1 MRIFACCF
9 VLFIFRGVVLFVSAF
24 YQFVFFLCFFVWLVI
39 IDVVL
44 FVGHFFTIVSV
55 NVVARSVNK
64 MGDNFLFV
72 FSDENILLKKGFLLV
87 KLIESSRFE

>member
-1 MRIFACCF
+1 MWGCSVCF
-9 VLFIFRGVVLFVSAF
+9 SVLSVYVV
-24 YQFVFFLCFFVWLVI
+24 FLCFFVWLVI

>member
-1 MRIFACCF
+1 MWGCSVCF
-9 VLFIFRGVVLFVSAF
+9 SVLSV
-24 YQFVFFLCFFVWLVI
+24 YVFFLCFFVWLVI